1 MHVFKTRM
9 VIGMILMLT
18 YMIPTTVFAQLGN
31 QRNPD
36 YIGGPWIYTAVPC
49 DNVNCDDVQIL
60 GIDFLS
66 RYTDQKVAE
75 INFAK
80 GKSKP
85 EEILFLGGRLAWH
98 TGFLGGR
105 HTIFTDNVG
114 DLVDGVELNPSGYSN
129 AVFYGLI
136 VLDVDRASKAMMH
149 LGYSAYA
156 KVWLNGEAVYESE
169 GRMWGEASEMA
180 QRFLV
185 PVKKGKNLLMAKVIE
200 GIGWNLFVNIKT
212 NFKVSY
218 RIRNGIIIFDDILP
232 VEPSAATVSTRWAS
246 LKKGS
251 RF

>member
-1 MHVFKTRM
+1 MHVVKACPI
-9 VIGMILMLT
+9 IGMILLLT
-18 YMIPTTVFAQLGN
+18 YMIPTTVFAQFGV

-36 YIGGPWIYTAVPC
+36 YIGGPWIYTALPC
-49 DNVNCDDVQIL
+49 DKVNCDDAQIL
-60 GIDFLS
+60 DIDFLS
-66 RYTDQKVAE
+66 RYSDKKVAE
-75 INFAK
+75 RNIAQ

-85 EEILFLGGRLAWH
+85 QEILFLGGRLTWH

-105 HTIFTDNVG
+105 HHIFTDNVG
-114 DLVDGVELNPSGYSN
+114 DLVDGVELNPAGYSN

-136 VLDVDRASKAMMH
+136 VLNVDKASKAMMH
-149 LGYSAYA
+149 LGYNAYA
-156 KVWLNGEAVYESE
+156 KVWLNGEVVYKSE
-169 GRMWGEASEMA
+169 RKMWDEAPEMT

-212 NFKVSY
+212 NFKISY
-218 RIRNGIIIFDDILP
+218 RIRNGIIVLDDILS
-232 VEPSAATVSTRWAS
+232 VEPSASTVSTRWAS

>member
-1 MHVFKTRM
+1 MHVVKARL

-18 YMIPTTVFAQLGN
+18 YMIPTTVLAQLGV

-36 YIGGPWIYTAVPC
+36 YIGGPWIYTAIAC
-49 DNVNCDDVQIL
+49 DNLNCDDAQIL
-60 GIDFLS
+60 DIDFLS
-66 RYTDQKVAE
+66 RYTDKKVAE
-75 INFAK
+75 RNIAQ

-105 HTIFTDNVG
+105 HHIFTDNIG
-114 DLVDGVELNPSGYSN
+114 DLVDGVELNPAGYSN

-136 VLDVDRASKAMMH
+136 VLNVDRASKAMMH
-149 LGYSAYA
+149 LGYRAYA
-156 KVWLNGEAVYESE
+156 KIWINGEVVYKSE
-169 GRMWGEASEMA
+169 KRMWGEAAEMS

-218 RIRNGIIIFDDILP
+218 RIRNGRIVFDDILP
-232 VEPSAATVSTRWAS
+232 VEPSTSTVSTRWAS